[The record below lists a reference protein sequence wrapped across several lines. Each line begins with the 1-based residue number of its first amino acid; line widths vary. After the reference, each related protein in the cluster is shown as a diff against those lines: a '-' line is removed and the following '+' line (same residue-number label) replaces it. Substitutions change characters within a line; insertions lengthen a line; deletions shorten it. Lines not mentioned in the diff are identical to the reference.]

1 MLIYFQVPTKKAR
14 SVAGLPGATGDVA
27 FSGWYLCG
35 EQSNG
40 GDAMRRFLGV
50 ALLLAPLMASAQ
62 VYKCTGADGKVAFSD
77 RPCAGAATQQETIAI
92 QPRAPIQDA
101 PTPAERD
108 AEWEENKRFRYVEV
122 PALERQ
128 AAELMASG
136 DPQRQKLGEE
146 MAWQAH
152 KAKEAFEQLERARA
166 ARKETNARYD
176 RALRDI
182 QGY

>member
-1 MLIYFQVPTKKAR
+1 
-14 SVAGLPGATGDVA
+14 
-27 FSGWYLCG
+27 
-35 EQSNG
+35 
-40 GDAMRRFLGV
+40 MRRFLGM
-50 ALLLAPLMASAQ
+50 ALLLAPLMANAQ

-77 RPCAGAATQQETIAI
+77 RPCAGAATQQETMAI
-92 QPRAPIQDA
+92 EQPAPRKA
-101 PTPAERD
+101 TPTQAELD

-128 AAELMASG
+128 AAALMASG

-166 ARKETNARYD
+166 ARKEINARYD
-176 RALRDI
+176 RVRGAI

>member
-1 MLIYFQVPTKKAR
+1 
-14 SVAGLPGATGDVA
+14 
-27 FSGWYLCG
+27 
-35 EQSNG
+35 
-40 GDAMRRFLGV
+40 MRQFLGV

-77 RPCAGAATQQETIAI
+77 RPCAGAATQQETITI
-92 QPRAPIQDA
+92 EQRPPSKTSPSQ
-101 PTPAERD
+101 AELD
-108 AEWEENKRFRYVEV
+108 AEWEERKRFRYVEV
-122 PALERQ
+122 PAMERQ
-128 AAELMASG
+128 AAALMASG

-166 ARKETNARYD
+166 SRKEIDARYD
-176 RALRDI
+176 RVRRDL